1 MEQNLNQEQKKPR
14 RGASKFLAVLN
25 ILLLLALA
33 AVLGYHFLAQRR
45 QSVEAMAQQQEL
57 AQTKAQLEELEETT
71 IPVETF
77 KGYVQ
82 QYSPST
88 EFIQQFFPD
97 KLVYKDETGVVYADI
112 DESLPKNDYDWQYLS
127 RNGKRYSYAPPEGQ
141 AALLGIDVSAHQ
153 GDIDWQAVK
162 DDGIGFAMIRLAYRG
177 YGASGNLLVD
187 QNYEANIDGALDAG
201 LDVGVYVFSQAIT
214 EEEAVEE
221 ANLAIENLKG
231 RDITFPVVFDMEE
244 IAGSEARTYG
254 MTPEQVTD
262 IAIAFCETIEAAGY
276 RPMIYGNL
284 KWLAANMD
292 LSRLT
297 EYDTWLAQYYRTP
310 AFPYDFQM
318 WQYTNTGSVAGI
330 NGDVDLNLCFTRYP
344 AQ

>member
-33 AVLGYHFLAQRR
+33 AVLGYHFLSQRR
-45 QSVEAMAQQQEL
+45 LSVEAMAQQQEL
-57 AQTKAQLEELEETT
+57 ETRIQELEETT

-88 EFIQQFFPD
+88 EFIQQFFPG

>member
-1 MEQNLNQEQKKPR
+1 MEQNLNQPQKKPR

-127 RNGKRYSYAPPEGQ
+127 RDGKRYSYTPPEGQ
-141 AALLGIDVSAHQ
+141 AALFGIDVSAHQ
-153 GDIDWQAVK
+153 GDIDWQAVIT
-162 DDGIGFAMIRLAYRG
+162 DGIAFAMI
-177 YGASGNLLVD
+177 
-187 QNYEANIDGALDAG
+187 
-201 LDVGVYVFSQAIT
+201 
-214 EEEAVEE
+214 
-221 ANLAIENLKG
+221 
-231 RDITFPVVFDMEE
+231 M
-244 IAGSEARTYG
+244 
-254 MTPEQVTD
+254 
-262 IAIAFCETIEAAGY
+262 
-276 RPMIYGNL
+276 RPTST
-284 KWLAANMD
+284 A
-292 LSRLT
+292 
-297 EYDTWLAQYYRTP
+297 P
-310 AFPYDFQM
+310 
-318 WQYTNTGSVAGI
+318 
-330 NGDVDLNLCFTRYP
+330 
-344 AQ
+344 